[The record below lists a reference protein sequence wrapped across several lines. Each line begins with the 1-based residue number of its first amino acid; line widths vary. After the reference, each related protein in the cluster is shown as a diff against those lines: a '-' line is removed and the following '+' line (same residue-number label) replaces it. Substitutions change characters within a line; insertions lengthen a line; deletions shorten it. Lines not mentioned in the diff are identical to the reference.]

1 MQTQSLY
8 FTAPGHV
15 EIRAETLPP
24 PAVGQVRVQTLLSA
38 ISPGTEMLVYRG
50 QFPRNLSLDA
60 SINSL
65 TGAFAYPVRYGYAA
79 VGRVAELG
87 PQVEE
92 SWLGRLVFAFQPH
105 ARAFNAPVTEL
116 HPLPANIAPEDA
128 IFLPNME
135 TAVNFLLDGAPFI
148 GERVAVFGQGVV
160 GLLTTA
166 LLARL
171 PLASLTTFDK
181 FPLRREWSKKFGA
194 SPHIP
199 PSPHENQTV
208 QKIESG
214 AGGTEGGADLVYEL
228 TGSPAA
234 LDEAIAAC
242 GFSGRVVIGSW
253 YGEKRHAVDLGG
265 KFHRARLKLIS
276 SQVSTLTPELHA
288 RWSKA
293 RRLAVAWQML
303 EAVRPTQLITH
314 RFPLEQAAQA
324 YALIDQRPEET
335 LQVVFTY
342 GKT

>member
-1 MQTQSLY
+1 MHSLF
-8 FTAPGHV
+8 FTSPGHV
-15 EIRAETLPP
+15 EIREETLPP
-24 PAVGQVRVQTLLSA
+24 PAVGEVRVETLLSA

-65 TGAFAYPVRYGYAA
+65 AGGFAYPVRYGYAA
-79 VGRVAELG
+79 VGRVAQLG
-87 PQVEE
+87 AEVDE

-105 ARAFNAPVTEL
+105 ASAFNAPVIDL
-116 HPLPANIAPEDA
+116 HPLPANLPPEEA
-128 IFLPNME
+128 VFLPNME
-135 TAVNFLLDGAPFI
+135 TAVNFLLDGAPLI

-171 PLASLTTFDK
+171 PLALLTTFDK
-181 FPLRREWSKKFGA
+181 FPLRREWSIKFGA
-194 SPHIP
+194 TPHLP
-199 PSPHENQTV
+199 PSPDENKTWQAT
-208 QKIESG
+208 ESG
-214 AGGTEGGADLVYEL
+214 DGGKEGGADLIYEL

-234 LDEAIAAC
+234 LDDAIEAA
-242 GFSGRVVIGSW
+242 GFSARIVVGSW
-253 YGEKRHAVDLGG
+253 YGEKRHAVDFGG

-303 EAVRPTQLITH
+303 EAVRPAQLITH
-314 RFPLEQAAQA
+314 RFSLTHAAQA
-324 YALIDQRPEET
+324 YALIDQHPEET
-335 LQVVFTY
+335 LQVVFKY
-342 GKT
+342 PE